1 MLFGAFELTF
11 DQFLLIKPLLTADEN
26 LTTKT
31 ADDVIG
37 KK

>member
-1 MLFGAFELTF
+1 MFFGAFELTF
-11 DQFLLIKPLLTADEN
+11 DQFLLPLLTADEN

-31 ADDVIG
+31 DDDVIG